1 MSAGLLKPSVADED
15 KTDTKLRLRQQLHA
29 RYEGVLANRDDDGN
43 VLNKRLNEQNNGFAR
58 AL

>member
-15 KTDTKLRLRQQLHA
+15 KTHTKLRLRQQLHA

-43 VLNKRLNEQNNGFAR
+43 ENFTKQKF
-58 AL
+58 